1 MALFDVGVWTKKRPS
16 ALKGSGIAAA
26 FKKWEKAVPNDDPAT
41 VTSEEDYQAAVDAIE
56 TAMLV
61 AGRTITTEKKKLE
74 TECEKKKKG
83 LKDKQKE
90 KKIDEQYDE
99 EVKKWLPVTNQLG
112 FWKTDLAN
120 FDRRYQAAKSKA
132 LGLYD
137 KHLKEIMDAYKT
149 CVEGMNVTEKDA
161 VKLRSLV
168 TTMVDNVKK
177 ADGDELDRLKIQYKR
192 AMPKVQS
199 RIDVVDENMREINGQ
214 NRESSSP
221 LKKKIDAYHITQED
235 VMGPLSKLYIVQ
247 TKASNRTAAALKEI
261 KKSYQE
267 LGDLVG

>member
-149 CVEGMNVTEKDA
+149 CVEGMNATEKDA
-161 VKLRSLV
+161 VKLLIAGHDHGRQRQEGRRGGTGQVKNSGTNAPCRRS
-168 TTMVDNVKK
+168 
-177 ADGDELDRLKIQYKR
+177 R
-192 AMPKVQS
+192 AGSMWW
-199 RIDVVDENMREINGQ
+199 MRTCGK
-214 NRESSSP
+214 ST
-221 LKKKIDAYHITQED
+221 A
-235 VMGPLSKLYIVQ
+235 
-247 TKASNRTAAALKEI
+247 RTAKAAAL
-261 KKSYQE
+261 
-267 LGDLVG
+267 